1 MLTVQRLKR
10 RIRKIR
16 NRFARRFF
24 DTRYGRELLVNVL
37 PPRLLTMTVDCGD
50 HLMTFSPHDYIG
62 RKIFRKGHFER
73 EHVDRLLALLKAR
86 GIWRADKVLLEL
98 GGNIGTQ
105 TVYFGLSKAYKR
117 IVSIEPDPR
126 NFEILRAN
134 IAQNALNDTV
144 TLVNCAAGETEGEI
158 AFFQHQDNHG
168 KSSALRQ
175 SPSDKE
181 ISVPVR
187 PVGTILADAGIEP
200 SSIGLVWMDIEGYE
214 PVACRSMEALMAAKV
229 PLYMEFSPAFYGAE
243 GSAEFIRYL
252 AGFYTDCLVFAEDED
267 PVEIKVAK
275 MPINRTQYDVL
286 LLPS

>member
-1 MLTVQRLKR
+1 MLTVKRVKR

-16 NRFARRFF
+16 NRLARRFF

-37 PPRLLTMTVDCGD
+37 PARLLTMTTDCSD

-73 EHVDRLLALLKAR
+73 EHVDRLLALLKTR
-86 GIWRADKVLLEL
+86 GLWHEDTVLLEL

-105 TVYFGLSKAYKR
+105 TVYFGLSKAYNR

-126 NFEILRAN
+126 NFELLRTN
-134 IAQNALNDTV
+134 ITQNGLDGMV
-144 TLVNCAAGETEGEI
+144 TLVNCAAGETDGEI

-175 SPSDKE
+175 SPSDRE
-181 ISVPVR
+181 ISVPAR
-187 PVGTILADAGIEP
+187 PVSTILAEAGIAP
-200 SSIGLVWMDIEGYE
+200 QSVGLVWMDIEGYE
-214 PVACRSMEALMAAKV
+214 PVACRSMEALMALKV
-229 PLYMEFSPAFYGAE
+229 PLYMEFSPAFYGPE
-243 GSAEFIRYL
+243 GSAEFVHYL
-252 AGFYTDCLVFAEDED
+252 AGFYTDCLVFTEDDD
-267 PVEIKVAK
+267 PVALKVAK
-275 MPINRTQYDVL
+275 MPIDRVQYDVL